1 MQLYPR
7 DEFRVDPAAERQFL
21 RGPLLSEAELENA
34 KALVRQLTSSPIV
47 HAVRFRNA
55 LHGFIE
61 DGSRNTGAQ
70 PFSQILCVDTTEVYS
85 WAVPNASSMSGFGFG
100 SLTGSDEDAP
110 NTTDRLVEEDTY
122 QRFMQSFDQIILQHL
137 LFERQEGFG
146 LLDPHAEEISI
157 IFAAAQRSH
166 ERAKDVALRSLPPST
181 LSLNNDQLNS
191 IRTWVLGQQ
200 DDKTISEEFNQ
211 FRATFLPAWRDGL
224 IYELGR
230 LRRGAQ
236 RFEKFFRDGKYSFL
250 SPASHG
256 ERALVDRI
264 AKYSGI
270 NIDRRDLAA
279 HLETEES
286 RTSFNEVRRIV
297 IELSRTILD
306 PGSQSPDIQ
315 AESVRRDAEAIAHI
329 HVLNT
334 YLRRNEMP
342 ARIELVTRSARL
354 HSIAAVLP
362 PSRIWF
368 GLRHP
373 LFMPN
378 IYSFPPGALDQM
390 ASLMQSVDHALR
402 PWLDPLKQRTLG
414 PENEAEQKQV
424 AEEVGVLCRKL
435 VEVLADFVTIQDTLD
450 KGEVEA
456 GKLVQRATT
465 ARDASGKKLELDTSA
480 ILDTFDALIEVLR
493 ERRDPYSKEV
503 LSSIRSKIKSLV
515 TFELARLSDDKTLN
529 ATYNQVEA
537 HDEPGLRSS
546 IPASCTQFRFV
557 DSELPR
563 VIQLH
568 SEKVAGLVLPATRSA
583 VDSANA
589 RHYHCV
595 PAKDLLKSFLA
606 DDMPPASLE
615 HVESALAC
623 AATLAALGRFTSAGA
638 IASSVLHLV
647 TTQIRTGK
655 KNELNLSSA
664 DRPILMAL
672 AFKELFLLRYYCEC
686 VVALQDLDVLLRYSK
701 SLARPEGGAVKN
713 FARAQRDLNFAV
725 HLNERASL
733 LMDARLPPGWD
744 HVPAGLPYLE
754 DLRLPIV
761 RFDGW
766 LQQFIMLWRF
776 GYMDEPDPLAGAL
789 HRQLWG
795 QRRRA
800 ILWAAEGFIKD
811 VEAVAFRAATVAQQ
825 YRAGGSERPVPFGNI
840 RYFSYVEARA
850 LQHLN
855 IALAVF
861 LAFDISREVQ
871 GLWNPEVALSYDHLL
886 FFRNWRFWRSRFE
899 ALDGDYDFK
908 FRTNRFT
915 APILAAVISIDQLRE
930 VIADAGKMK
939 PSGAGRARRRNI
951 EWKQNYVTILND
963 LKDQMQ
969 KLDDTGPIED
979 KLFLRYVREAVIKKA
994 DTLANRATFGL
1005 KQVT

>member
-7 DEFRVDPAAERQFL
+7 DDVRTDPEAERQFL
-21 RGPLLSEAELENA
+21 RAPLLSEAELENA
-34 KALVRQLTSSPIV
+34 KTVVRQLTSSPIV

-61 DGSRNTGAQ
+61 DLSRNTGAQ

-85 WAVPNASSMSGFGFG
+85 WANPNSATMSGFGFG

-110 NTTDRLVEEDTY
+110 NTTDQLVEENTY
-122 QRFMQSFDQIILQHL
+122 RGFMQSFDQIILQHL
-137 LFERQEGFG
+137 LFEREEGFG

-157 IFAAAQRSH
+157 IFAATQRSH
-166 ERAKDVALRSLPPST
+166 ERVKDVALQSIPPST
-181 LSLNNDQLNS
+181 FSLSNDQLNN
-191 IRTWVLGQQ
+191 IRTWVMGQQ
-200 DDKTISEEFNQ
+200 DEKSIGDEFNQ

-256 ERALVDRI
+256 ERALVDRV
-264 AKYSGI
+264 ARYSGI

-297 IELSRTILD
+297 IELASNI
-306 PGSQSPDIQ
+306 PGPRSQSHDLR
-315 AESVRRDAEAIAHI
+315 AESVRRDAEAIALI

-342 ARIELVTRSARL
+342 ARIELVTRSASL
-354 HSIAAVLP
+354 HGVAAALP
-362 PSRIWF
+362 PSRVWF

-378 IYSFPPGALDQM
+378 IYSFPPEALDQM

-402 PWLDPLKQRTLG
+402 PWLDSLEQRTFG
-414 PENEAEQKQV
+414 PENEATQKLV
-424 AEEVGVLCRKL
+424 ADEVGVLCRKL

-450 KGEVEA
+450 KGEIEA
-456 GKLVQRATT
+456 GKVVQRAAT
-465 ARDASGKKLELDTSA
+465 AKDASGKKLELDTST
-480 ILDTFDALIEVLR
+480 ILDTFEALIEVLR
-493 ERRDPYSKEV
+493 ERRDPYSKEI

-515 TFELARLSDDKTLN
+515 EFELGHISNDKILN
-529 ATYNQVEA
+529 ATYNEVEA
-537 HDEPGLRSS
+537 QAEPGLRSS

-568 SEKVAGLVLPATRSA
+568 SEKVGSLVLPATRSA
-583 VDSANA
+583 VDSASA
-589 RHYHCV
+589 RHYHLV
-595 PAKDLLKSFLA
+595 PARDLLMSFLA
-606 DDMPPASLE
+606 DDMPPSSLE

-623 AATLAALGRFTSAGA
+623 SATLAALGRFTSASA

-647 TTQIRTGK
+647 TTQIRAGK
-655 KNELNLSSA
+655 NDLNLPSE
-664 DRPILMAL
+664 DRPVLMAL

-733 LMDARLPPGWD
+733 LVGARLPPGWD

-776 GYMDEPDPLAGAL
+776 GYMDEPDPLLGAL

-811 VEAVAFRAATVAQQ
+811 VEAVAFRAATIAQQ
-825 YRAGGSERPVPFGNI
+825 YRAGGSERPPRFGNI

-861 LAFDISREVQ
+861 LSFNISREVQ
-871 GLWNPEVALSYDHLL
+871 GLWNPEVNLSYDHLL
-886 FFRNWRFWRSRFE
+886 FFRNWKFWRSRFE
-899 ALDGDYDFK
+899 KLDEDYDFR
-908 FRTNRFT
+908 FRTNRFV
-915 APILAAVISIDQLRE
+915 APILGAVISIDGVRE
-930 VIADAGKMK
+930 EIASVGKK
-939 PSGAGRARRRNI
+939 ESNGTGRARKRNI
-951 EWKQNYVTILND
+951 EWKQKYVTILDD
-963 LKDQMQ
+963 LKDKMLR
-969 KLDDTGPIED
+969 LDDTGPIED
-979 KLFLRYVREAVIKKA
+979 KLFLRYVREAVLKKA
-994 DTLANRATFGL
+994 DILADRARFGL
-1005 KQVT
+1005 KRAN